1 LKERLGSGAMFWE
14 EAGTCTTG
22 AKGLELR
29 LARDGTNECHTK
41 VIAKQRKVSGMFRNG
56 MVRKT
61 L

>member
-1 LKERLGSGAMFWE
+1 MFWE